1 MQPWQSRPSSTS
13 PCHAPRTPANSH
25 GRSTTIVFG
34 FVGSVTS
41 STWLVVDLM
50 AVQAA
55 KRRGAEPVWKENMWV
70 LMEDNRNRDTRYGL
84 KPVSSGT

>member
-1 MQPWQSRPSSTS
+1 
-13 PCHAPRTPANSH
+13 
-25 GRSTTIVFG
+25 
-34 FVGSVTS
+34 
-41 STWLVVDLM
+41 M